1 MLTTTMTAIQ
11 LPIEDWVKR
20 RRMQRRHGLYAGRD
34 RATKKLLLRRRLHC
48 QRRVMSWHFVLIY
61 FYLQIDKGRSRERE
75 KMI

>member
-1 MLTTTMTAIQ
+1 MLTTMTAIQ

-34 RATKKLLLRRRLHC
+34 RATKKLLLRRRRLHC

-61 FYLQIDKGRSRERE
+61 FYLQIDKEAEKER
-75 KMI
+75 K